1 MIRHIV
7 LLKLKEE
14 TSAEA
19 IEGISS
25 ALASMPE
32 KIPQISNYVF
42 GKDIAVSAGSADI
55 GIMADFE
62 SIENYKAYSSPP
74 AHVAAVQDVIKPH
87 VAAKTAMQ
95 IEI

>member
-14 TSAEA
+14 TTTEA
-19 IEGISS
+19 IEGISN

-32 KIPQISNYVF
+32 QIPEISNYVF

-55 GIMADFE
+55 GIMADFD
-62 SIENYKAYSSPP
+62 SVENYKTYSTHP
-74 AHVAAVQDVIKPH
+74 AHVAAVQNVIKPH

-95 IEI
+95 IEL